1 MDRASVFI
9 SDWNNPELD
18 KNRPNQL
25 QVSEVLLPE
34 IYQCLHLLWTLS
46 NATLSACFPSKQLVV
61 SNLTLTEK
69 RLSDESIKVVNAHR
83 DRLAVLLKRMESNQL
98 LDTQVTVFKVSDQ
111 VTDLRECR

>member
-1 MDRASVFI
+1 M
-9 SDWNNPELD
+9 
-18 KNRPNQL
+18 
-25 QVSEVLLPE
+25 LPVK
-34 IYQCLHLLWTLS
+34 
-46 NATLSACFPSKQLVV
+46 AVGV

-83 DRLAVLLKRMESNQL
+83 DRLSVLLKCMESNQL